1 MRTPFKMKGFSGFGN
16 SPLKQ
21 DLPTTPANT
30 TQTLENEELQEAP
43 GLRTTESMGID
54 TRDTT
59 TTNSMRQSISEKRAS
74 GGILD
79 SELPR

>member
-1 MRTPFKMKGFSGFGN
+1 MNGPFKLKYKNSTFPFR

-30 TQTLENEELQEAP
+30 TQTLENEELIEAP

-59 TTNSMRQSISEKRAS
+59 TTNSMRQSISER
-74 GGILD
+74 
-79 SELPR
+79 ERMVVY